1 MTKTHAIGTIAAI
14 GGLTA
19 TVALLAGLP
28 AASADELADLRAN
41 QELLQRRIDQLAQA
55 VPRGGGVPGAYG
67 AEPIPGQAIIGGS
80 FPRSFLI
87 PGTDTSIRVGGFVDE
102 TLDYWVVNG
111 TSSVNGNQSTT
122 GQTNGN
128 LQTMS
133 LDQHLQ
139 FIP

>member
-1 MTKTHAIGTIAAI
+1 MTRKRNIGRAAAV

-19 TVALLAGLP
+19 SIALLTGLP

-55 VPRGGGVPGAYG
+55 GGATPAPGVPGAYG
-67 AEPIPGQAIIGGS
+67 SQPIPGQPIIGGS

-102 TLDYWVVNG
+102 TLDYWVTNG
-111 TSSVNGNQSTT
+111 TIAINGN
-122 GQTNGN
+122 
-128 LQTMS
+128 
-133 LDQHLQ
+133 
-139 FIP
+139 P